1 MADPE
6 LVKVMDYILNRCDEA
21 AIDVVAAAVVR
32 RRRELSLF
40 GSQHMPD
47 PQKMARELSS
57 RINVGASIGGLK
69 ETVRSMAE
77 RIIRREAPELTDAQ
91 INELTAAWIPGEK
104 DGAPGREPEKALPH
118 DLLEAMVDQ
127 FVSFSLGRMSPRE
140 DKTLRDE
147 MGSWPERYWK
157 SFPQVIQLIIS
168 EFLKGG
174 VTEGEFKSQIETAL
188 AMEGKG

>member
-21 AIDVVAAAVVR
+21 AIEVVAAAVVR
-32 RRRELSLF
+32 RRRDLSLF

-47 PQKMARELSS
+47 PQKMAQELSS
-57 RINVGASIGGLK
+57 QINLGASIGGLK
-69 ETVRSMAE
+69 DTVRSMAG
-77 RIIRREAPELTDAQ
+77 RIIRQEAPELTDSQ
-91 INELTAAWIPGEK
+91 IDELTAAWIPGGK
-104 DGAPGREPEKALPH
+104 DGGGKPEKVLPR
-118 DLLEAMVDQ
+118 DLLAAMVDQ
-127 FVSFSLGRMSPRE
+127 FVSFSQGRMSPRE

-174 VTEGEFKSQIETAL
+174 ITEGEFNSQIGTAL
-188 AMEGKG
+188 AMESEG